1 MTEFIANGARR
12 LTGPR
17 GLAPANQVFPVR
29 RQGIRYTAD
38 RRLRRGGVWG
48 MADKKIYQGLPEP
61 AVVEPVTVPPPVRPV
76 RPARPRRP
84 PEAKPELFYPSEDGQ
99 PMAENSW
106 QGRTMNALYSMLRT
120 RYLEAADTFVGIDLL
135 LYYEKDRTKV
145 AVVPD
150 VFVAFG
156 VPNEDRHWYKLWEEG
171 KAPDF
176 VIEVA
181 SPSTAQ
187 DDLKVKKALYERLG
201 VREYCVFDPLGEL
214 HHPRLQLF
222 QWVAGRYRSAVRRGE
237 ADGPL
242 VLTSE
247 VLGLE
252 LRFEEDRLRLWDP
265 VKGEYL
271 LEPDEEAA
279 ARQAAEAAQRVEAAA
294 RRKAEAAQRIAEAK
308 AAAEAQARQESD
320 ERAEAEAKARRE
332 SDMRAEAEARARQ
345 ESEARAAAEAQAR
358 READERAEAEMEAR
372 RHVEAELAKL
382 RAQLAAREQGSNS
395 QDSADN

>member
-1 MTEFIANGARR
+1 
-12 LTGPR
+12 
-17 GLAPANQVFPVR
+17 
-29 RQGIRYTAD
+29 
-38 RRLRRGGVWG
+38 

-61 AVVEPVTVPPPVRPV
+61 AVVEPVAVPPPRRPV

-135 LYYEKDRTKV
+135 LYYEEDCTEV
-145 AVVPD
+145 AVAPD
-150 VFVAFG
+150 IFVAFG
-156 VPNEDRHWYKLWEEG
+156 VPNEDRYWYKLWEVG

-181 SPSTAQ
+181 SPSTAK
-187 DDLKVKKALYERLG
+187 DDLKFKKALYERLG

-242 VLTSE
+242 ALTSE

-279 ARQAAEAAQRVEAAA
+279 ARQAAEAAQRV
-294 RRKAEAAQRIAEAK
+294 AEAK
-308 AAAEAQARQESD
+308 
-320 ERAEAEAKARRE
+320 AEAEAKARRE

-345 ESEARAAAEAQAR
+345 ESEARAVAEAQAR
-358 READERAEAEMEAR
+358 RESDERAEAEMEAR

-382 RAQLAAREQGSNS
+382 KAQLAAREQGSNS
-395 QDSADN
+395 QDSADH

>member
-17 GLAPANQVFPVR
+17 GLAPSNQVFPVR

-61 AVVEPVTVPPPVRPV
+61 AVVEPVAVPPPRRPV

-84 PEAKPELFYPSEDGQ
+84 PEAKPELYYPSEDGQ

-120 RYLEAADTFVGIDLL
+120 RYLQDAATFVGIDLL
-135 LYYEKDRTKV
+135 LYYEEDRTNV

-150 VFVAFG
+150 IFVAFG
-156 VPNEDRHWYKLWEEG
+156 VPNEDRHWYKLWEVG

-187 DDLKVKKALYERLG
+187 DDLEFKKALYERLG

-214 HHPRLQLF
+214 HDPRLHLF
-222 QWVAGRYRSAVRRGE
+222 QRVAGRYRSAVGRGE

-242 VLTSE
+242 ALTSE

-265 VKGEYL
+265 VEGEYL
-271 LEPDEEAA
+271 LEPDEQEA
-279 ARQAAEAAQRVEAAA
+279 ARQAEKAGRLAEAAA
-294 RRKAEAAQRIAEAK
+294 RRKAEAAQRVAEAK
-308 AAAEAQARQESD
+308 
-320 ERAEAEAKARRE
+320 AEAEAKARQE
-332 SDMRAEAEARARQ
+332 ADERAEAEARARQ

-382 RAQLAAREQGSNS
+382 KAQLAAREQGSNS
-395 QDSADN
+395 QDSADH